1 MDRVSDGRILGWT
14 ELVSGSS
21 ILRYFS
27 VIKLKKLL
35 FLGIFY
41 ENSKGSRNS
50 PEVGLKSQFSP
61 LQIYFIN
68 YFLEIIETPM
78 WIEGNLD
85 RGIVGQT

>member
-27 VIKLKKLL
+27 VIKLKLL

-61 LQIYFIN
+61 L
-68 YFLEIIETPM
+68 
-78 WIEGNLD
+78 
-85 RGIVGQT
+85 

>member
-41 ENSKGSRNS
+41 ENSRNS

-61 LQIYFIN
+61 L
-68 YFLEIIETPM
+68 
-78 WIEGNLD
+78 
-85 RGIVGQT
+85 